1 MPLSEDEQRILG
13 EIEANLRASDP
24 DLAKQ
29 VGSTTV
35 YTHSLRNLKWGVAG
49 FVVSLVAAILLLSVS
64 YLLAFGGFVAMVGA
78 AAFIESNAR
87 KLGRVGIN
95 EATQAMRG
103 GGLRGYFNGAGNRA
117 RDRLRRSDDES

>member
-35 YTHSLRNLKWGVAG
+35 YSESLRRLKWGAVA
-49 FVVSLVAAILLLSVS
+49 FVAALVAAILLLRVS
-64 YLLAFGGFVAMVGA
+64 YLLSFGGFLAMVGA
-78 AAFIESNAR
+78 AVFIESNAR
-87 KLGRVGIN
+87 KLGRAGLN
-95 EATQAMRG
+95 EATQAIRG
-103 GGLRGYFNGAGNRA
+103 GSLRDYFNNAGSKA
-117 RDRLRRSDDES
+117 RDRMRKPDEE